1 MDRKV
6 EGSDLGDD
14 IGQSNSGESRWQRL
28 KKNLFLDEST
38 LTLSASVSPF
48 PKLKFQSDCL
58 IGLGHNPIC
67 RPEKVGKSGLTVSLD
82 CIQYGRSS
90 LKMPLQEKENRYQ

>member
-1 MDRKV
+1 MDGKV

-38 LTLSASVSPF
+38 LTLSASLSPF

-58 IGLGHNPIC
+58 IGLGHNPSVDL
-67 RPEKVGKSGLTVSLD
+67 RRLGNLD
-82 CIQYGRSS
+82 
-90 LKMPLQEKENRYQ
+90 